1 MRRPRA
7 LARARRLA
15 LILLAAY
22 GALAGVLL
30 LTADGWAVNRA
41 NVAVWITVMKPLGLL
56 DAVSPDR
63 FGDLM
68 NIVLFIPPLAA
79 LALLVPTWW
88 WVAAGAG
95 ASCAVELYQGFLGSR
110 VSSPVDVA
118 TNTTG
123 SLLGV
128 ALGLAVHRWIS
139 GGAAPRGASA
149 PHAPSDGSI
158 RAGSP
163 VGTARGPAGGSD
175 DRG

>member
-15 LILLAAY
+15 LILLAVY
-22 GALAGVLL
+22 GVLAGVLL

-41 NVAVWITVMKPLGLL
+41 NVAVWIAVMKPLGLL
-56 DAVSPDR
+56 DTISADR

-88 WVAAGAG
+88 WVAAGA
-95 ASCAVELYQGFLGSR
+95 AVSCAVELYQGLLGSR

-118 TNTTG
+118 TNTAG

-128 ALGLAVHRWIS
+128 AIGLALHRWIS

-149 PHAPSDGSI
+149 PPAPSDGSI
-158 RAGSP
+158 RAASP
-163 VGTARGPAGGSD
+163 VGRARGPAGGPD